1 MNDQILFV
9 WDFHGVLEKGNEKS
23 VEELCN
29 LVLKDF
35 GFERRINLKEVVD
48 WYGLNWLDYFKLT
61 VPEGTP
67 ELWQKMKEKVLSF
80 QERGWEIIKK
90 NIKAREFAKSVLE
103 KIKNKGH
110 QNILLTNAQ
119 PEHAKKFTELIGINT
134 YLDAIIGVD
143 SPYDSR
149 RKDEIHIVKGDNL
162 TSFLNGK
169 EYRKIVLIGDKESD
183 IKAGK
188 ICRAATYLFVDPEN
202 ANAEKETEADYTISD
217 LREVLRELD

>member
-48 WYGLNWLDYFKLT
+48 WYGLNWLDYFKLA
-61 VPEGTP
+61 VPEGNP

-90 NIKAREFAKSVLE
+90 NIKAREFARDVLE
-103 KIKNKGH
+103 EIENKGH
-110 QNILLTNAQ
+110 QNVLLTNAQ
-119 PEHAKKFTELIGINT
+119 PEHAKRFTELIGINS
-134 YLDAIIGVD
+134 YLDEIIGVD
-143 SPYDSR
+143 TPYYF
-149 RKDEIHIVKGDNL
+149 RKTDKIHAVKGDKLAN
-162 TSFLNGK
+162 FLKGRDFK
-169 EYRKIVLIGDKESD
+169 KIVLVGDRESD
-183 IKAGK
+183 IWAGK
-188 ICRAATYLFVDPEN
+188 SCGAMTYLFVDPEN
-202 ANAEKETEADYTISD
+202 GNGKKETEADYTISD
-217 LREVLRELD
+217 LREVLKEL